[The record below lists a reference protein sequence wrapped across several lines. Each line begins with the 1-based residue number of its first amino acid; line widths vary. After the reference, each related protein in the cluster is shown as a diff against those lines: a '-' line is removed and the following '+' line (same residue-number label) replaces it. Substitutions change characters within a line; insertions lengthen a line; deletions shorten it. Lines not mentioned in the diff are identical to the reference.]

1 MKHYSSLLFLC
12 LCFLGYQTSFAQ
24 KALKVPLLP
33 DAGIQPDG
41 NFEEKVWQKARK
53 VKLAERT
60 TLYLFQN
67 QDALFVGIRNEDGAR
82 RYTDAYVHSEAIGTV
97 NLHASMQLGERV
109 LHDGWDDSTPAW
121 NWGNNSQWQANTV
134 KLDEAKDK
142 QLPFSDRLQP
152 YHGQEFRIDKTKLA
166 PGQVRLRL
174 EVRDFMGEAE
184 AISFPEESTR
194 ADVGSWVSL
203 KL

>member
-12 LCFLGYQTSFAQ
+12 LCFLGYQASFAQ

-41 NFEEKVWQKARK
+41 NFDEKVWRQARK
-53 VKLAERT
+53 VKLAEHT

-67 QDALFVGIRNEDGAR
+67 QDALFIGVKNEDGAR
-82 RYTDAYVHSEAIGTV
+82 RYTDVYFHNEAIGTV
-97 NLHASMQLGERV
+97 NLHASMQLGERG
-109 LHDGWDDSTPAW
+109 LTANWDDSTPAW
-121 NWGNNSQWQANTV
+121 NWGNNSQWQANTA
-134 KLDEAKDK
+134 KLDETKDK

-152 YHGQEFRIDKTKLA
+152 YQGQEFRIDKAKLKA
-166 PGQVRLRL
+166 EQVRLRL

-184 AISFPEESTR
+184 AISYPKESTR
-194 ADVGSWVSL
+194 ADVNSWLYL
-203 KL
+203 KM